1 MHLSRAAATRT
12 RPLWPAP
19 LAGLAALTLYGRTLA
34 PGLTWAHHAADGG
47 DLLAAALTVGVPHP
61 SGYPAYQLLLRA
73 AIALFPGE
81 PARAG
86 NWLSTLCAA
95 AAVALFA
102 DLAGR
107 MLAQIGFRE
116 AASGLSG
123 LVPLAAALTWA
134 ASPILWGQAVVTEVY
149 ALNALIVV
157 GLLWLLWRWREAVD
171 AGARDWPWLIG
182 AGAVLGL
189 GLGNHLTLL
198 LMLPGAAV
206 WLWAG
211 RRATGRPLA
220 RELLAALAALA
231 AGLTVYAYLPLA
243 AAAVPPVN
251 WGDPRR
257 PAQLWALISGQVY
270 RGLVF
275 GLPLAYLPT
284 RLGAWSGETLRQFGG
299 PWGVILAL
307 IGLWQ
312 LDRRLHAW
320 WQATLLI
327 AAAYSVFAIGYNT
340 PDSFVYLIPASCVA
354 ALWLAAGLDWL
365 VENAAVAVQEYDTNA
380 RTDRGAIRDFVVKF
394 VDGRPVVLSAI
405 LITLILAVPAIS
417 TARFWRENNLSHDR
431 EAQEFV
437 TRALADAAPDAL
449 ILTSSDGPTFALWY
463 AVYGL
468 GLRPDVAPV
477 NVNLIAFDWYR
488 RALAGRHPSLA
499 AAVLSV
505 FDPAQPAELAA
516 SLAGLA
522 AQRPLYRAETLA
534 VPLPGYVERPEG
546 SLVRLIRDPNVQA
559 DR

>member
-1 MHLSRAAATRT
+1 MHPPRAATHT
-12 RPLWPAP
+12 RPLWPA
-19 LAGLAALTLYGRTLA
+19 LFAGLAALALYGRTLA

-47 DLLAAALTVGVPHP
+47 DLLAAALTAGVPHP
-61 SGYPAYQLLLRA
+61 SGYPTYQLLLRT

-81 PARAG
+81 PGRAG

-95 AAVALFA
+95 AAVALCA

-107 MLAQIGFRE
+107 MLARIDFRG
-116 AASGLSG
+116 AAPGWSGLAA
-123 LVPLAAALTWA
+123 LAAALTWA

-149 ALNALIVV
+149 ALNALIVI

-171 AGARDWPWLIG
+171 AGVGGWPWLAG

-198 LMLPGAAV
+198 LMLPGAAI

-211 RRATGRPLA
+211 RRTAGRPLA
-220 RELLAALAALA
+220 SELLAALAAVLFGLA
-231 AGLTVYAYLPLA
+231 VYVYLPLA
-243 AAAVPPVN
+243 AAANPSVN

-257 PAQLWALISGQVY
+257 PAQIWALISGQVY
-270 RGLVF
+270 RGLIF
-275 GLPLAYLPT
+275 GLPLTYLT
-284 RLGAWSGETLRQFGG
+284 GRVAAWSGEALRQLGG
-299 PWGVILAL
+299 PWGIILAL

-312 LDRRLHAW
+312 LDRRFHAW

-327 AAAYSVFAIGYNT
+327 AAAYSVYAIGYNT
-340 PDSFVYLIPASCVA
+340 PDSLVYLIPASCVA
-354 ALWLAAGLDWL
+354 ALWLAAGLAWL
-365 VENAAVAVQEYDTNA
+365 VGNAVMAIHEYHTNA
-380 RTDRGAIRDFVVKF
+380 RRGQGAIRAFVVKF
-394 VDGRPVVLSAI
+394 VDGRPVIFSAI

-417 TARFWRENNLSHDR
+417 TARFWRENDLSHDR
-431 EAQEFV
+431 AARDFV

-468 GLRPDVAPV
+468 GQRPDVAPV
-477 NVNLIAFDWYR
+477 NVNLVAFDWYR
-488 RALAGRHPSLA
+488 RALAGRYPDLA
-499 AAVLSV
+499 AGLRV

-534 VPLPGYVERPEG
+534 VPLPGYAERPEG
-546 SLVRLIRDPNVQA
+546 SLVRLIRDPNE
-559 DR
+559 

>member
-1 MHLSRAAATRT
+1 MHPSRAAATRT

-19 LAGLAALTLYGRTLA
+19 LAGLAALGLYARTLA

-61 SGYPAYQLLLRA
+61 SGYPTYQLLLRA

-86 NWLSTLCAA
+86 NWLSALCAA

-107 MLAQIGFRE
+107 MLAHSVVRRD
-116 AASGLSG
+116 AHVTRDASADEVASHLLWPVSDRVVARSETGHSGGDFQGRGPSLSG
-123 LVPLAAALTWA
+123 LAAFAAALTWA

-149 ALNALIVV
+149 ALNALTVV

-171 AGARDWPWLIG
+171 AGAEGRPSSQIKWPVGWPWLVG

-206 WLWAG
+206 WLRAG
-211 RRATGRPLA
+211 RRAAGRPTA
-220 RELLAALAALA
+220 REALAALA
-231 AGLTVYAYLPLA
+231 AVVVGLTVYAYLPLA

-257 PAQLWALISGQVY
+257 PAQLWALVSGQVY
-270 RGLVF
+270 RGLIF
-275 GLPLAYLPT
+275 GLPLADLPG
-284 RLGAWSGETLRQFGG
+284 RLAAWSGEALRQFGG

-312 LDRRLHAW
+312 LDRRLHDW

-327 AAAYSVFAIGYNT
+327 AAAYSVYAIGYNT
-340 PDSFVYLIPASCVA
+340 PDSFVYLIPAACVA

-365 VENAAVAVQEYDTNA
+365 LTVGSRA
-380 RTDRGAIRDFVVKF
+380 
-394 VDGRPVVLSAI
+394 
-405 LITLILAVPAIS
+405 
-417 TARFWRENNLSHDR
+417 
-431 EAQEFV
+431 V
-437 TRALADAAPDAL
+437 TR
-449 ILTSSDGPTFALWY
+449 
-463 AVYGL
+463 
-468 GLRPDVAPV
+468 R
-477 NVNLIAFDWYR
+477 R
-488 RALAGRHPSLA
+488 RAAGAQSARNPSESPITGPEPVEGRLLRQA
-499 AAVLSV
+499 Q
-505 FDPAQPAELAA
+505 DP
-516 SLAGLA
+516 SH
-522 AQRPLYRAETLA
+522 RSK
-534 VPLPGYVERPEG
+534 G
-546 SLVRLIRDPNVQA
+546 SAWLIRRGPGSPAPCRARHFHRTVLA
-559 DR
+559 RK